1 MFPFLV
7 HIVVQKRLDGF
18 QKRDGRCYIASQHA
32 VCGSFRQFK
41 PQVRCNP
48 CKFHRISGI
57 RRPQDQL
64 RPMEDIP
71 LPFINAYM
79 KANAYGLT
87 TVPDGSIRWKV
98 WRKPVADYL
107 Q

>member
-1 MFPFLV
+1 MNATASLT
-7 HIVVQKRLDGF
+7 RLRF
-18 QKRDGRCYIASQHA
+18 AAAVLLAACSLFAAPTRESCHA
-32 VCGSFRQFK
+32 WLDVDTGAYAHNVREFK
-41 PQVRCNP
+41 
-48 CKFHRISGI
+48 KIIGDKTGI
-57 RRPQDQL
+57 CA
-64 RPMEDIP
+64 I
-71 LPFINAYM
+71 M